1 MRKISEKTIITALVN
16 YKCTGFFGKCITH
29 LNSKERDYV
38 IDELIRRG
46 YLDNNMSI
54 TPSAK
59 DVILKNF
66 DLFQY
71 KENKL

>member
-46 YLDNNMSI
+46 YINDNMKL
-54 TPSAK
+54 TELAH
-59 DVILKNF
+59 DVVLAHLN
-66 DLFQY
+66 LCQ
-71 KENKL
+71 N

>member
-16 YKCTGFFGKCITH
+16 YKFVGMFGKCITH

-46 YLDNNMSI
+46 YLDNNMNISS
-54 TPSAK
+54 SAQE
-59 DVILKNF
+59 VILKNL

-71 KENKL
+71 K

>member
-16 YKCTGFFGKCITH
+16 YKFVGMFGKCIAH
-29 LNSKERDYV
+29 LNNKERNYV

-46 YLDNNMSI
+46 YIDNNMNI
-54 TPSAK
+54 LPFAK
-59 DVILKNF
+59 DVILKNL

-71 KENKL
+71 

>member
-46 YLDNNMSI
+46 YLDNNMNISS
-54 TPSAK
+54 SAQE
-59 DVILKNF
+59 VILKNI
-66 DLFQY
+66 DLFQH
-71 KENKL
+71 K

>member
-16 YKCTGFFGKCITH
+16 YKFAGMFGKCMTH

-46 YLDNNMSI
+46 YIDNNMNI
-54 TPSAK
+54 MPSAK
-59 DVILKNF
+59 DVILQNL

-71 KENKL
+71 KENNL

>member
-1 MRKISEKTIITALVN
+1 MRTISEKTIITALVN
-16 YKCTGFFGKCITH
+16 YKFVGMFGKCITH

-46 YLDNNMSI
+46 YLDNNMNISS
-54 TPSAK
+54 SAQE
-59 DVILKNF
+59 VILKNL

-71 KENKL
+71 K